1 MIRDKARRPAQG
13 TSRRQVLAGG
23 AAALSLVG
31 LSGYVRA
38 ASRRVDVAIVGGGLA
53 GLYAGMLLT
62 ELGAN
67 IVVLEARDRPGG
79 RVLTADGWLANPDLG
94 GSQIGA
100 SYARMLRVCEQ
111 LGIELGAGAHVNAPY
126 SPVIDGQL
134 IPPGRWASSDLN
146 RTVGAER
153 EVLPHALAYHYLGFQ
168 RSPLRSLDAWM
179 QPEAAEHD
187 VSIAQWLDRQGASP
201 EAKRIIH
208 ATTGSA
214 LESRGVLRVLQETSR
229 GRFEFEAL
237 ETDLT
242 QKQDAYEIVSRI
254 SQHVVGGTSRLT
266 DAMAATLGDRLRL
279 GHPVSAI
286 EQDRRG
292 CKVRLGDGSAIE
304 ADFAIAAVPFSVLR
318 SIDFKPGLEGVQ
330 AEAVRTMPYNNQ
342 TQVWL
347 EVKHPYW
354 EDDGLDAS
362 MWTDGPFSLI
372 RQQIESDGSRVLI
385 SALAAGER
393 SRPIDAMSPQER
405 GEFAI
410 AEIER
415 IRPSTRGKLAFVG
428 AHSWDQEQYS
438 RGCSYAFQPGRVVE
452 WANRMDAPHG
462 RVHFAGE
469 HLRRFELGMEA
480 AMETGER
487 AALAIAE
494 RIAG

>member
-1 MIRDKARRPAQG
+1 VQG
-13 TSRRQVLAGG
+13 ATRRQVLAGG
-23 AAALSLVG
+23 AGALSLAG
-31 LSGYVRA
+31 LSGCVRS

-53 GLYAGMLLT
+53 GLHAAMVLS
-62 ELGAN
+62 ELGAEV
-67 IVVLEARDRPGG
+67 VVLEARERPGG

-100 SYARMLRVCEQ
+100 SYARILSVCER
-111 LGIELGAGAHVNAPY
+111 LGIELGPGAHVNAPY
-126 SPVIDGQL
+126 SPVIGGQL
-134 IPPGRWASSDLN
+134 IPPDRWASSDLN
-146 RTVGAER
+146 RTVGDER
-153 EVLPHALAYHYLGFQ
+153 EVLPHALAYHYLGYQ
-168 RSPLRSLDAWM
+168 RSPLHSLDAWM
-179 QPEAAEHD
+179 QPAAAEHD
-187 VSIAQWLDRQGASP
+187 VSIAEWLDRQGASP
-201 EAKRIIH
+201 EAKRIIYK
-208 ATTGSA
+208 TTGSE
-214 LESRGVLRVLQETSR
+214 LESRGVLRLLQETSR

-237 ETDLT
+237 DSELT
-242 QKQDAYEIVSRI
+242 QSQDTYEIISRI
-254 SQHVVGGTSRLT
+254 AQHVVGGTSRLT

-279 GHPVSAI
+279 GHPVRAI

-292 CKVRLGDGSAIE
+292 CTLRLADGSAIE

-330 AEAVRTMPYNNQ
+330 AEAVTTMPYNNQ

-347 EVKHPYW
+347 EVKQPYW
-354 EDDGLDAS
+354 EEDGLDAS

-393 SRPIDAMSPQER
+393 SNPIDAMSPRER

-428 AHSWDQEQYS
+428 ALSWDEEEYS
-438 RGCSYAFQPGRVVE
+438 RGCSYAFPPGRVIE
-452 WANRMDAPHG
+452 WANTMDAPHG

-494 RIAG
+494 RIKG